1 MKRKNLLFTI
11 LFCALNYSINA
22 QEKEED
28 QKDIAKLEIQDA
40 RHDGEN
46 ITNKILQDK
55 NSYLFYKTSEI
66 DELLLSFISD
76 SNEDQTYGNIYLVS
90 KEIEQGKKNK
100 NQKYTYNF
108 YWSYVNSFD
117 DYKGTYKATLSFIK
131 KRKGVYF
138 ELYLKQE
145 NLDEFLFRG
154 ELKGDITF
162 LEEQVGK

>member
-1 MKRKNLLFTI
+1 MNLLLTI
-11 LFCALNYSINA
+11 LFCALNSIINA
-22 QEKEED
+22 QEKEDD
-28 QKDIAKLEIQDA
+28 QKEIAKLEIRDA

-46 ITNKILQDK
+46 ITNKILLDK
-55 NSYLFYKTSEI
+55 NSCLFYKTSEI

-76 SNEDQTYGNIYLVS
+76 TNDDQTYGNIYLVS
-90 KEIEQGKKNK
+90 KEIEQGKNKK
-100 NQKYTYNF
+100 NQKQTYNF

-154 ELKGDITF
+154 ELKGDISF

>member
-46 ITNKILQDK
+46 ITDKILQDK

-76 SNEDQTYGNIYLVS
+76 TNDDQTYGNIYLVS

-100 NQKYTYNF
+100 NQKQTYNF

-117 DYKGTYKATLSFIK
+117 DYKGTYKATLSLIK

-154 ELKGDITF
+154 ELKGDISF